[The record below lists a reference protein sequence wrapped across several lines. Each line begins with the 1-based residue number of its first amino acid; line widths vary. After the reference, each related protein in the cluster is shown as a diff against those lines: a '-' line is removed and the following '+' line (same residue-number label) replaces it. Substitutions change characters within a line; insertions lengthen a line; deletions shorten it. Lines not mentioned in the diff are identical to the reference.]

1 MRSFYTKKQENET
14 MQKIKAVAYAR
25 YSSDKQQESSI
36 VVQLGA
42 IHRFCEM
49 HNIELIREYVDE
61 AQTGTNANRKE
72 FQEMIQ
78 DAPKREFRFVIVHRM
93 DRWARNVDDARHY
106 KKLLSKYGVKV
117 VSALEEFDET
127 PEGEF
132 FELLSM
138 GMAEL
143 YSKKLAR
150 ESLAG
155 VLANA
160 REGKVHGGMPPLGYT
175 VKNKKYVI
183 DEQEAEA
190 VKIIFDLVKQY
201 KGYTYIRDYLN
212 NNGYRRSDGRMF
224 TAHFTDI
231 LQNRM
236 YIGEYVFNRMDK
248 RNAEGK
254 RNYHREKP
262 ESEIIRISGAVPQII
277 DEKTFYAVQGI
288 LNERRHGMAIARV
301 ENREYQF
308 AGMLKCRLCGYALSG
323 TKTYSHDLAYAQ
335 YVCGSKGARIK
346 CSVKALREDYL
357 EGYLY
362 RLFTKCLF
370 YGETIDEFCELIKT
384 LYVREY
390 DRLKAD
396 FERINNRIEAVN
408 KDIEQT
414 KLEFQNEDHGR
425 LRIYSAEIIATKERE
440 RKELTYERQ
449 VAEERIIHF
458 PKMNVKK
465 IVRSAQSYRKR
476 LEDDKDNAR
485 KVWLELINRILV
497 DNEHIRVLVN
507 INALLGT
514 DLPITLTILEKRDN
528 VALRNGW
535 KNLPTTFHEITVEI
549 A

>member
-1 MRSFYTKKQENET
+1 

-49 HNIELIREYVDE
+49 HNIELIHEYIDE

-78 DAPKREFRFVIVHRM
+78 EAPKREFRFVIVHRM

-117 VSALEEFDET
+117 ISALEEFDET

-248 RNAEGK
+248 RRDGK

-262 ESEIIRISGAVPQII
+262 ESEIIRISGGVPQII

-288 LNERRHGMAIARV
+288 LNERRHGMAISRI

-308 AGMLKCRLCGYALSG
+308 AGMIKCRLCGYALSG
-323 TKTYSHDLAYAQ
+323 TKTHSHGLAYVQ

-357 EGYLY
+357 EGYIY
-362 RLFTKCLF
+362 RLFTKCLL
-370 YGETIDEFCELIKT
+370 YGETLDGFCELVRS
-384 LYVREY
+384 LYIREY
-390 DRLKAD
+390 DKLKED
-396 FERINNRIEAVN
+396 FERINARIEAIN
-408 KDIEQT
+408 NDIEQSR
-414 KLEFQNEDHGR
+414 LEMQSEDYGR
-425 LRIYSAEIIATKERE
+425 LRVYNAEIIATKERE
-440 RKELTYERQ
+440 RRELTYERQ
-449 VAEERIIHF
+449 VAEERIVHF
-458 PKMNVKK
+458 PKFNTKK
-465 IVRSAQSYRKR
+465 VARSATAYHKA
-476 LEDDKDNAR
+476 LEENKDNPR
-485 KVWLELINRILV
+485 KIWLELINRIVV
-497 DNEHIRVLVN
+497 DNDYIRVVINVN
-507 INALLGT
+507 RLIGT
-514 DLPITLTILEKRDN
+514 ELPITLTVLEKRDN
-528 VALRNGW
+528 VALKNEW
-535 KNLPTTFHEITVEI
+535 KHLPTTFQQVTVEV

>member
-1 MRSFYTKKQENET
+1 

-49 HNIELIREYVDE
+49 HNIELIHEYVDE

-190 VKIIFDLVKQY
+190 VKIIFDFVKQR

-212 NNGYRRSDGRMF
+212 DNGYRRSDGRMF

-248 RNAEGK
+248 KNAEGK

-277 DEKTFYAVQGI
+277 DEKTFYAVQEI
-288 LNERRHGMAIARV
+288 LNERRHGIYVARV
-301 ENREYQF
+301 EHREYQF
-308 AGMLKCRLCGYALSG
+308 SGLIKCRLCKHTLCG

-335 YVCGSKGARIK
+335 YVCCSRQSKAK
-346 CSVKALREDYL
+346 CHLKAIREDYL
-357 EGYLY
+357 EGYIY

-370 YGETIDEFCELIKT
+370 YKATIGGFCDLIKS

-396 FERINNRIEAVN
+396 FKRINNRIEAVN

-414 KLEFQNEDHGR
+414 RLEFENEDHGR

-449 VAEERIIHF
+449 VAKERIINF
-458 PKMNVKK
+458 PKMNMRT
-465 IVRSAQSYRKR
+465 IVRSAQSYRQR
-476 LEDDKDNAR
+476 LKDNKDNPR
-485 KVWLELINRILV
+485 KIWLELINRIVV
-497 DNEHIRVLVN
+497 DNEHIRVVVN

-514 DLPITLTILEKRDN
+514 DLPITLTIIEKRDN
-528 VALRNGW
+528 VALRKGW
-535 KNLPTTFHEITVEI
+535 KNLPTTFQEITVEI

>member
-1 MRSFYTKKQENET
+1 

-49 HNIELIREYVDE
+49 HNIELIHEYIDE

-201 KGYTYIRDYLN
+201 KGYKYIRDYLN

-248 RNAEGK
+248 KNAEGR

-277 DEKTFYAVQGI
+277 DEKTFYVVQGI

-301 ENREYQF
+301 VNREYQF
-308 AGMLKCRLCGYALSG
+308 TGMLKCRLCGYSLCG
-323 TKTYSHDLAYAQ
+323 TKTYSHDLAYTQ
-335 YVCGSKGARIK
+335 YVCSSSHAKGK
-346 CSVKALREDYL
+346 CTLKAIREDYL
-357 EGYLY
+357 EGYIY

-370 YGETIDEFCELIKT
+370 YGETIDGFCELVKS

-390 DRLKAD
+390 DKLKAD

-465 IVRSAQSYRKR
+465 VVRSAQSYRKR
-476 LEDDKDNAR
+476 LEDNKDNAR
-485 KVWLELINRILV
+485 KIWLELINRIVV
-497 DNEHIRVLVN
+497 DNVHIRVVVN
-507 INALLGT
+507 INALLDT
-514 DLPITLTILEKRDN
+514 DLPITLTIIEKRDN

-535 KNLPTTFHEITVEI
+535 ENLPTTFHEITVEI

>member
-1 MRSFYTKKQENET
+1 

-49 HNIELIREYVDE
+49 HNIELIHEYVDE

-78 DAPKREFRFVIVHRM
+78 DAPKKEFRFVVVHRM

-201 KGYTYIRDYLN
+201 KGYKYIRDYLN

-224 TAHFTDI
+224 TARFTDM

-248 RNAEGK
+248 KNAEGK

-301 ENREYQF
+301 LNREYQF
-308 AGMLKCRLCGYALSG
+308 AGMVKCRLCGYSLCG
-323 TKTYSHDLAYAQ
+323 TKTHSHGLAYAQ
-335 YVCGSKGARIK
+335 YVCSSKGARVK
-346 CSVKALREDYL
+346 CNLKAIREDYL
-357 EGYLY
+357 EGYIY
-362 RLFTKCLF
+362 QLFTKCLF
-370 YGETIDEFCELIKT
+370 YGETIEEFCELIKT
-384 LYVREY
+384 LYAREY

-396 FERINNRIEAVN
+396 FERINNRIEAVDN
-408 KDIEQT
+408 DIEQT

-485 KVWLELINRILV
+485 KVWLELINRILI
-497 DNEHIRVLVN
+497 DNEHIRVVVN
-507 INALLGT
+507 VNALLGT

-535 KNLPTTFHEITVEI
+535 KNLPTAFHEITVEI

>member
-1 MRSFYTKKQENET
+1 
-14 MQKIKAVAYAR
+14 MQKIKVVAYAR

-160 REGKVHGGMPPLGYT
+160 REGKVHGGMPPLGYA

-201 KGYTYIRDYLN
+201 KGYKYIRDYLN
-212 NNGYRRSDGRMF
+212 DNGYRRSDGRMF

-248 RNAEGK
+248 KNAEGK

-301 ENREYQF
+301 VNREYQF
-308 AGMLKCRLCGYALSG
+308 TGMLKCRLCGYSLCG
-323 TKTYSHDLAYAQ
+323 TKTYSHDLAYTR
-335 YVCGSKGARIK
+335 YVCSSSHSKGK
-346 CSVKALREDYL
+346 CTLKAIREDYL
-357 EGYLY
+357 EGYIY

-370 YGETIDEFCELIKT
+370 YGETIDGFCELVKS

-390 DRLKAD
+390 DKLKAD

-408 KDIEQT
+408 NDIEQT

-465 IVRSAQSYRKR
+465 VVRSAQSYRKR
-476 LEDDKDNAR
+476 LEDNKDNAR
-485 KVWLELINRILV
+485 KIWLELINRIVV
-497 DNEHIRVLVN
+497 DNEHIRVVVN

-514 DLPITLTILEKRDN
+514 DLPITLTIIEKRDN

-535 KNLPTTFHEITVEI
+535 ENLPTTFHEITVEI

>member
-1 MRSFYTKKQENET
+1 

-49 HNIELIREYVDE
+49 HNIELIHEYIDE

-78 DAPKREFRFVIVHRM
+78 DAPKKEFRFVVVHRM

-106 KKLLSKYGVKV
+106 KKLLSKYGIKV

-190 VKIIFDLVKQY
+190 VKIIFDFVKQR

-212 NNGYRRSDGRMF
+212 DNGYRRSDGRMF

-288 LNERRHGMAIARV
+288 LNERRHGIYVARV

-308 AGMLKCRLCGYALSG
+308 SGLLKCRLCGHTLCG

-335 YVCGSKGARIK
+335 YVCCSRQSKEK
-346 CSVKALREDYL
+346 CHLKAIREDYL
-357 EGYLY
+357 EGYIY
-362 RLFTKCLF
+362 RLFTKCLL
-370 YGETIDEFCELIKT
+370 YGETIDGLCELIKS

-390 DRLKAD
+390 DKLKAD
-396 FERINNRIEAVN
+396 FERINNRIEAVDN
-408 KDIEQT
+408 DIEQT

-458 PKMNVKK
+458 PKMNMRT
-465 IVRSAQSYRKR
+465 IVRLAQSYRQR
-476 LEDDKDNAR
+476 LKDNKDNAR
-485 KVWLELINRILV
+485 KIWLELINRIVV
-497 DNEHIRVLVN
+497 DNEHIRVVVN
-507 INALLGT
+507 VNALLGT
-514 DLPITLTILEKRDN
+514 NLPITLTILEKRDN

>member
-49 HNIELIREYVDE
+49 HNIELIHEYIDE

-201 KGYTYIRDYLN
+201 KGYKYIRDYLN

-248 RNAEGK
+248 KNAEGK

-301 ENREYQF
+301 VNREYQF
-308 AGMLKCRLCGYALSG
+308 TGMLKCRLCGYSLCG
-323 TKTYSHDLAYAQ
+323 TKTYSHDLAYTK
-335 YVCGSKGARIK
+335 YVCTSSRSKGK
-346 CSVKALREDYL
+346 CTLKAIREDYL
-357 EGYLY
+357 EGYIY

-370 YGETIDEFCELIKT
+370 YGETIDGFCELVKS

-408 KDIEQT
+408 NDIEQT

-449 VAEERIIHF
+449 VAEKRIIHF

-465 IVRSAQSYRKR
+465 VVRSAQSYRKR
-476 LEDDKDNAR
+476 LEDNKDNAR
-485 KVWLELINRILV
+485 KIWLELINRIVV
-497 DNEHIRVLVN
+497 DNEHIRVVVN
-507 INALLGT
+507 VNAILGT